1 MGPAKEQ
8 LNSFNSWPFSDVVID
23 AVATEIC
30 GKGIVVRLRAHLQA
44 LSVGVMLFVT

>member
-30 GKGIVVRLRAHLQA
+30 GQGIVVRLGARISKL
-44 LSVGVMLFVT
+44 LVLG